1 MVVNMEQNPEDQELL
16 EILKSLRTKIKIVG
30 CGGAGSN
37 TISRI
42 IEDGIQD
49 VELIAMNT
57 DAAHL
62 YMIRSQRKVLL
73 GRRLTGGLGA
83 GAIPE
88 IGMKSALEAEEDIKR
103 VLEGSDIVFIT
114 AGMGGGTG
122 TGSAP
127 VVARIAKE
135 LGALTVAVVTFPF
148 SSEGRYRFENAVWGL
163 NKLLEQADSVIVVM
177 NDKLLKLVPRLPLN
191 RAFKVADEIL
201 VKAIKGISEMI
212 TKPGLINLDYNDLK
226 TIMKGS
232 GLAVIGLGESDSE
245 KRAEIATNNAIN
257 SPLIDID
264 ISDATGA
271 IVDVVGG
278 EDMTVE
284 EAHKVVSIIESRM
297 NKNARIIWGASIRPD
312 YKRRMGVMVVVTGI
326 KGRPN
331 YTFTDSGIKLDIV
344 K

>member
-1 MVVNMEQNPEDQELL
+1 MVENPEEQELVEL
-16 EILKSLRTKIKIVG
+16 LKSLRTKIKIVG

-62 YMIRSQRKVLL
+62 YMTRAQRKVLL
-73 GRRLTGGLGA
+73 GRRTTGGLGA

-88 IGMKSALEAEEDIKR
+88 IGMKSALESEDDIRK

-122 TGSAP
+122 TGSAH
-127 VVARIAKE
+127 VVAKVARE
-135 LGALTVAVVTFPF
+135 LGALTVGVVTLPF
-148 SSEGRYRFENAVWGL
+148 SSEGKYRFENAIWGL
-163 NKLLEQADSVIVVM
+163 ERLLENADSVIIIM
-177 NDKLLKLVPRLPLN
+177 NDKLLKIVPRMPLN
-191 RAFKVADEIL
+191 KAFKVADNIL

-226 TIMKGS
+226 TIMKES
-232 GLAVIGLGESDSE
+232 GLAVIGLGESEGE
-245 KRAEIATNNAIN
+245 KRAETATMNAIN
-257 SPLIDID
+257 SPLIDMD

-271 IVDVVGG
+271 LVDVIGG

-284 EAHKVVSIIESRM
+284 EAHKAVQIIESHM

-312 YKRRMGVMVVVTGI
+312 FRRKMGVMVVITGI
-326 KGRPN
+326 KGKPK
-331 YTFTDSGIKLDIV
+331 YMFTDSGIKLDVV

>member
-1 MVVNMEQNPEDQELL
+1 
-16 EILKSLRTKIKIVG
+16 
-30 CGGAGSN
+30 AGSN

-42 IEDGIQD
+42 IDDGIQD
-49 VELIAMNT
+49 VDLIAMNT

-62 YMIRSQRKVLL
+62 YMTRAQRKVLL

-88 IGMKSALEAEEDIKR
+88 IGLKSALESEEEIKK
-103 VLEGSDIVFIT
+103 VLEGTDIVFIT

-122 TGSAP
+122 TGAAG
-127 VVARIAKE
+127 VVARIARE
-135 LGALTVAVVTFPF
+135 LGALTVAVVTLPF
-148 SSEGRYRFENAVWGL
+148 SSEGKYRFENAVWGL
-163 NKLLEQADSVIVVM
+163 ERLFENSDSVIVIE
-177 NDKLLKLVPRLPLN
+177 NDKLLKLVPRMPLN

-201 VKAIKGISEMI
+201 VKAIRGISEMI

-264 ISDATGA
+264 IKDATGA
-271 IVDVVGG
+271 IVDVIGG

-284 EAHKVVSIIESRM
+284 EAHKAVSIIESKM
-297 NKNARIIWGASIRPD
+297 DKNARIIWGASIRPD
-312 YKRRMGVMVVVTGI
+312 YRRKMSVMVVVTGI
-326 KGRPN
+326 RGKPK
-331 YTFTDSGIKLDIV
+331 YMLTESGIKLDIV

>member
-1 MVVNMEQNPEDQELL
+1 MDENPEDQELIEML
-16 EILKSLRTKIKIVG
+16 RSLKTKIKIVG

-42 IEDGIQD
+42 IDDGIQD
-49 VELIAMNT
+49 VDLIAMNT

-62 YMIRSQRKVLL
+62 YMTRAQRKVLL

-88 IGMKSALEAEEDIKR
+88 IGLKSALESEEEIKK
-103 VLEGSDIVFIT
+103 VLEGTDIVFIT

-122 TGSAP
+122 TGSAG
-127 VVARIAKE
+127 VVARIARE
-135 LGALTVAVVTFPF
+135 LGALTVAVVTLPF
-148 SSEGRYRFENAVWGL
+148 SSEGKYRFENAVWGL
-163 NKLLEQADSVIVVM
+163 ERLLENSDSVIVIE
-177 NDKLLKLVPRLPLN
+177 NDKLLKLVPRMPLN

-201 VKAIKGISEMI
+201 VKAIRGISEMI

-264 ISDATGA
+264 IKDATGA
-271 IVDVVGG
+271 IVDVIGG

-284 EAHKVVSIIESRM
+284 EAHKAVSIIESKM
-297 NKNARIIWGASIRPD
+297 DKNARIIWGASIRPD
-312 YKRRMGVMVVVTGI
+312 YRRKMSVMVVVTGI
-326 KGRPN
+326 RGKPK
-331 YTFTDSGIKLDIV
+331 YMLTESGIKLDIV